1 VDHLL
6 PIKEFQAHSLF
17 VSEMIPHLVRG
28 YEPLSNAFVRM
39 GKHTRGADH
48 IPSRMRRIQVVGS

>member
-1 VDHLL
+1 MDHLL
-6 PIKEFQAHSLF
+6 PIKYFQANPLF
-17 VSEMIPHLVRG
+17 VSEMTPHLVRG
-28 YEPLSNAFVRM
+28 YKSLSNVFGRM